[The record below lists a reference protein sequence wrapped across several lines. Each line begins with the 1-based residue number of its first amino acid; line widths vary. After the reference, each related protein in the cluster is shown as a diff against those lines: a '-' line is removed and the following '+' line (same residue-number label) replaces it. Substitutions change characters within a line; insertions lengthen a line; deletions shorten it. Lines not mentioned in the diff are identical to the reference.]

1 MGLTMAERKAVTK
14 TMAKRYRRAS
24 RTEKTT
30 MLDELCALTGW
41 TRDHARRA
49 LRVAAATGG
58 TPAARAPR
66 PRIYGEDVAE
76 PLRMIWATLNG
87 PSGKRLAPFM
97 VEIVEVLERHGEI
110 ELTSAVRDKLLQIS
124 AATID
129 RLLAPERARLQIK
142 GRSGTKPG
150 TLLKRQIPI
159 RTFADWD
166 DLAPGF
172 CEVDL
177 VAHDGGNPAGEF
189 CQTLDLTCVA
199 TGWTEMRALRNKAQ
213 RWCFEAL
220 CDIERTLPFP
230 LLGLDS
236 DNGSEFINAQLYQW
250 CVDQRITFTRSRPRR
265 KNDNCFVE
273 QKNFPVV
280 RQQVGYLRYD
290 TPVELEV
297 LTELYHHLRLYV
309 NFFQPQMRLVE
320 KVRSG
325 AKLTRRHDRART
337 PYRRI
342 VDSPLVAQKAKDALT
357 RQYFE
362 LNPVAL
368 KLDIARCQ
376 DRLLELAR
384 TKPINPRKEV
394 NRRDHPFK
402 SNFSFRQ
409 ARLDADISREA
420 TREPIRTS

>member
-14 TMAKRYRRAS
+14 TMVKRYRGGTK
-24 RTEKTT
+24 TEKTK
-30 MLDELCALTGW
+30 MLDELVALTGW
-41 TRDHARRA
+41 SRDHARRA
-49 LRVAAATGG
+49 IRSAATGAQV
-58 TPAARAPR
+58 PAPAPR
-66 PRIYGEDVAE
+66 PRIYGEEVAS
-76 PLRMIWATLNG
+76 PLRMIWATLDG

-97 VEIVEVLERHGEI
+97 TEIVEVLERHGE
-110 ELTSAVRDKLLQIS
+110 LTCTSEVRTKLCGIS

-129 RLLAPERARLQIK
+129 RLLAPERARLRVR

-150 TLLKRQIPI
+150 TMLKRQIPI

-177 VAHDGGNPAGEF
+177 VAHDGGHAFGEF

-220 CDIERTLPFP
+220 QEIERTLPFP

-236 DNGSEFINAQLYQW
+236 DNGSEFINAQLLTW
-250 CVDQRITFTRSRPRR
+250 CRDNAITFTRSRPYR

-290 TPVELEV
+290 TPAELEV
-297 LTELYHHLRLYV
+297 LTELYAHLRLYV
-309 NFFQPQMRLVE
+309 NFFQPQMRLIE
-320 KVRSG
+320 KVRQG
-325 AKLTRRHDRART
+325 AKLTRRHDLART

-342 VDSPLVAQKAKDALT
+342 LDSLLVDPGVKDTLT
-357 RQYFE
+357 QRYLE

-368 KLDIARCQ
+368 KLDITRCQ
-376 DRLLELAR
+376 DQLLELAR
-384 TKPINPRKEV
+384 TKVPNPRKEV
-394 NRRDHPFK
+394 DHRNHPWK
-402 SNFSFRQ
+402 RAFSYRQ
-409 ARLDADISREA
+409 AAMDADISREA
-420 TREPIRTS
+420 TREPIRAS